1 MALLVKIG
9 ADLIDFDKSM
19 KRMTKSTE
27 AIAKK
32 FTAVGKGLTLGL
44 TAPIIAMGTAA
55 VKTAADFDVSM
66 DKVAA
71 ISGATGEDLETLRQ
85 LAKDLGA
92 STKFSATEAAD
103 GMNYLAM
110 AGWGVGD
117 IMGAMP
123 GLLDLAAA
131 SGEDLGTTADIVSDA
146 MTAMGI
152 GADGAG
158 HFADVLA
165 MAASKSN
172 TNVSMLGE
180 SFKYAA
186 PLAGTMGWSLEDL
199 TVQLGLMANAGIKS
213 SQAGTTFKSA
223 MAAMLAPT
231 DKQAT
236 AMAELGLSMT
246 NTDGS
251 MKSLGDITAMLR
263 DKFATLD
270 EAQQAQY
277 AATIFGKEA
286 MSGML
291 AVINASESDFTSLVG
306 NLGSAEGAAA
316 TMASTMQDNL
326 GGSFTKL
333 KSALEGIAIQIG
345 EILMPT
351 ITKIVAVFASW
362 VDAFAKL
369 DPGTKEMIVKI
380 AALAAAIGPLLIGV
394 GSAISAFGKIQ
405 AALAILG
412 PAMGGVTAALGPIG
426 IAIAAV
432 VVAGVL
438 LYKNWDEV
446 SAWAQKLWTN
456 IAAAW
461 DGIVSAVSGAVG
473 AVSDA
478 IFGTLAGAFG
488 GVSAIV
494 SSAVDTVMGF
504 MPKFAQAGKDMVAGI
519 IQGIKDMA
527 SGPIDAITNVGNKII
542 GKFKDIFGIAS
553 PSKLM
558 AELGGYIDEGLA
570 EGIEDNAGN
579 ISKSWKAIG
588 ADLVKQANDWAGTVN
603 GIIGTLKGAF
613 ADTMTGI
620 GEVIVSG
627 GSSWDTFAK
636 FGLNA
641 LADVLKAIGAQL
653 LAMAALKLVQ
663 WDWAGAAIAGAGAAA
678 AFVASGVIS
687 ATAASYDVGGII
699 KEDQLA
705 NIHKDETIIPR
716 GITADMKSSGL
727 VIRPLGLSDDDGQPV
742 SRGMFAQ
749 LAKGISA
756 FMGDEGEP
764 AYAWNGGGSTINATI
779 NVTSPATA
787 MRELKVLQQQLAGRR

>member
-32 FTAVGKGLTLGL
+32 FKAVGKGLTLGL

-55 VKTAADFDVSM
+55 IKTAADFDVSM
-66 DKVAA
+66 SKVAA

-123 GLLDLAAA
+123 GLLNLAAA
-131 SGEDLGTTADIVSDA
+131 SGEELGTTADIVSDA

-152 GADGAG
+152 GAEGAG

-199 TVQLGLMANAGIKS
+199 TMQLGLMANAGIKG

-231 DKQAT
+231 YKQST

-306 NLGSAEGAAA
+306 NLGNAEGAAA
-316 TMASTMQDNL
+316 TMAATMQDNL

-362 VDAFAKL
+362 VDAFAQL

-380 AALAAAIGPLLIGV
+380 AALAAVIGPLIIVV
-394 GSAISAFGKIQ
+394 GSIISAFGKIQ
-405 AALAILG
+405 AVLAILG
-412 PAMGGVTAALGPIG
+412 PAMGGIVTALGPIG

-456 IAAAW
+456 IASAW

-478 IFGTLAGAFG
+478 IFGTLAGAFD

-494 SSAVDTVMGF
+494 SSAVDNVLAF
-504 MPKFAQAGKDMVAGI
+504 IPRFADAGKDMVAGI

-527 SGPIDAITNVGNKII
+527 SGPIDAIANVGNSII

-553 PSKLM
+553 PSKIM
-558 AELGGYIDEGLA
+558 AELGGYIGEGLS
-570 EGIEDNAGN
+570 EGIEDSAGTIAN
-579 ISKSWKAIG
+579 SWKAIG
-588 ADLVKQANDWAGTVN
+588 ADLVRQANDWAGTVQSV
-603 GIIGTLKGAF
+603 IGTMKGAF

-687 ATAASYDVGGII
+687 STAASYDVGGII

-716 GITADMKSSGL
+716 GFNADMKSSGL
-727 VIRPLGLSDDDGQPV
+727 MIKPVGLSEDDGQPI

-749 LAKGISA
+749 LARGISA

-764 AYAWNGGGSTINATI
+764 AYAGGNGGSTINATI